1 MYGQKG
7 RNEMKYLKLNLTLIV
22 LLAVLVAPS
31 LMAVQLTNVTK
42 DFSGL
47 TGEGTLNVRVASGD
61 VSVSVRK
68 STSVQVQVVNIDQRD
83 TEHLKIYQEGNS
95 VFVEFDPDN
104 GRSDARFQ
112 ITAPT
117 AFHQDITT
125 AGGDVSI
132 SGEVLGNIKAKT
144 AGGDISTDDIGGDA
158 TLKTAGGDIR
168 LGVAGGNAAVT
179 TAGGDI
185 SAKSV
190 VGTLE
195 AKTSGGD
202 IEVGDVGSELRAT
215 TAGGDIE
222 LGNVD
227 GAASVATAGGDV
239 ILGDV
244 AGQVEAKTA
253 GGDIKLSSAN
263 GRVLAKTAGGD
274 LDLRGVTG
282 SIEGKTAGGDIV
294 AELSPSGGEAS
305 ELVTAG
311 GDIQIYIP
319 AGANVQIQARIK
331 IHGNWE
337 RRSEE
342 LGIYQNSQNVGQKN
356 ASANEITATLG
367 SSGPVIRLETSN
379 GDIRINDQH

>member
-1 MYGQKG
+1 
-7 RNEMKYLKLNLTLIV
+7 MKYLKQNLICII
-22 LLAVLVAPS
+22 LLAVL
-31 LMAVQLTNVTK
+31 LMPGLLALQMTNITRE
-42 DFSGL
+42 FSGL
-47 TGEGTLNVRVASGD
+47 IGEGTLNVRVASGD
-61 VSVSVRK
+61 VSVSAVES
-68 STSVQVQVVNIDQRD
+68 STVQVEVVNLDLRD
-83 TEHLKIYQEGNS
+83 TEYLDIHQEGNS
-95 VFVEFDPDN
+95 VYVVFDPDN
-104 GRSDARFQ
+104 GRSDARFK
-112 ITAPT
+112 ITVPDS
-117 AFHQDITT
+117 FHQDITT

-132 SGEVLGNIKAKT
+132 TGEVSGNIKAKT
-144 AGGDISTDDIGGDA
+144 AGGDISTDDVGGEV

-168 LGVAGGNAAVT
+168 LGVAGGNAVVT

-185 SAKSV
+185 TAKSV
-190 VGTLE
+190 VGMLE

-202 IEVGDVGSELRAT
+202 IKVGDVGSELRAT

-227 GAASVATAGGDV
+227 GAAYVSTAGGDV
-239 ILGDV
+239 ILGEV
-244 AGQVEAKTA
+244 TGQVEAKTA
-253 GGDIKLSSAN
+253 GGDIRLSSAN
-263 GRVLAKTAGGD
+263 GKVLAKTAGGD

-319 AGANVQIQARIK
+319 TGANVQIQARIK
-331 IHGNWE
+331 IRGNWE
-337 RRSEE
+337 RKSEE

-356 ASANEITATLG
+356 ASASEITATLG

-379 GDIRINDQH
+379 GDIRINDQY

>member
-1 MYGQKG
+1 
-7 RNEMKYLKLNLTLIV
+7 MKYLKLNLTLIV

-112 ITAPT
+112 ITA
-117 AFHQDITT
+117 
-125 AGGDVSI
+125 
-132 SGEVLGNIKAKT
+132 
-144 AGGDISTDDIGGDA
+144 GGDISTDDIGGDA

-222 LGNVD
+222 FGNVD

-263 GRVLAKTAGGD
+263 GRVSAKTAGGD

-282 SIEGKTAGGDIV
+282 SMEGKTAGGDIV

-319 AGANVQIQARIK
+319 PGANVQIQARIK

-337 RRSEE
+337 RESEE
-342 LGIYQNSQNVGQKN
+342 RGIYQNSQNVGQKN
-356 ASANEITATLG
+356 ASAKEIAATLG
-367 SSGPVIRLETSN
+367 TSGPVIRLETSN